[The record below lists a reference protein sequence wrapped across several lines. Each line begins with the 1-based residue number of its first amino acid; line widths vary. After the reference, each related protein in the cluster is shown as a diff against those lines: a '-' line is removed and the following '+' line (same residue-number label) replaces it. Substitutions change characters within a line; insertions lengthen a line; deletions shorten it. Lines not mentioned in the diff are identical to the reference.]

1 MLQCSIL
8 SERPAIDA
16 APFRNKIPARR
27 HVRHPF
33 TTGLNYGMSFL
44 TLDLNLLRVFD
55 AVMTEQNLTR
65 AANHL
70 AMTQPAVSNA
80 LRRLRDTLNDDLLIR
95 TAHGMKP
102 TPRAEELWPAVRLAL
117 SALQAALTPENI
129 DVSETQATFRL
140 AMADSTASL
149 VLPSLMRAIK
159 EHAPGL
165 NVRMLPLTTRDPRP
179 MLLQNDT
186 DLAIGSFPGI
196 VTQLTSGQEPASS
209 LRHQHLY
216 SGEYVCVM
224 RKDHP
229 LASSELTLENYCA
242 ADHALVSFSGRASG
256 PIDEVLGNKGLERR
270 IVLTVNQFFTVGR
283 VVAKSDLIS
292 VMPRHLIASTGM
304 SDALVSKQL
313 PFALPAVKVDM
324 LWHERDTRSPAHKWL
339 RETLTAITDGDVNH
353 FEA

>member
-1 MLQCSIL
+1 MQYI
-8 SERPAIDA
+8 ERTRPIKEARSRY
-16 APFRNKIPARR
+16 PFNPESNNA
-27 HVRHPF
+27 
-33 TTGLNYGMSFL
+33 MSFL

-80 LRRLRDTLNDDLLIR
+80 LRRLRDTLNDELLIR

-117 SALQAALTPENI
+117 SALQAALTPEDI
-129 DVSETQATFRL
+129 DISDTQATFRL
-140 AMADSTASL
+140 SMADSTASV
-149 VLPSLMRAIK
+149 VLPQLMREIK
-159 EHAPGL
+159 SQAPGL

-196 VTQLTSGQEPASS
+196 VTQLTGGQDPSS

-216 SGEYVCVM
+216 SGEYVGVM

-229 LASSELTLENYCA
+229 LAASDLTLENYCA

-256 PIDEVLGNKGLERR
+256 IVDEVLASLGQERR
-270 IVLTVNQFFTVGR
+270 IALTVNQFFTVGC
-283 VVAKSDLIS
+283 VIAKSDLIS
-292 VMPRHLIASTGM
+292 VMPRHLVASTGM
-304 SDALVSKQL
+304 KDALVTKQL
-313 PFALPAVKVDM
+313 PFDLPAVNVDM
-324 LWHERDTRSPAHKWL
+324 LWHDRDTRSPAHKWL
-339 RETLTAITDGDVNH
+339 RETLMTITAGDMSH
-353 FEA
+353 IAA